1 MVEWN
6 VKGIGIDN
14 IFLTVI
20 SYLGAN
26 LGLVGWFWKECKK
39 CKCLCAL

>member
-6 VKGIGIDN
+6 VKGIGIDS

-26 LGLVGWFWKECKK
+26 LGESRVVLERV
-39 CKCLCAL
+39 